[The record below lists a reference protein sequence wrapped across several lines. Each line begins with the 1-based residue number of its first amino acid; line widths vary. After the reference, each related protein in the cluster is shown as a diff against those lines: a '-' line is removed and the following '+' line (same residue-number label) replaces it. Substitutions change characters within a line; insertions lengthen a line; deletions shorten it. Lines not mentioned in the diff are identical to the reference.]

1 MVLRIH
7 PVADLTA
14 GPEAPASEP
23 ETAEIAGVAEHVPPT
38 EAVLALV
45 VDVRR
50 QVSPGS
56 WATPAHLSGQGNTLV
71 VYQTPALQ
79 DAVASYLEK
88 MRASLR
94 R

>member
-14 GPEAPASEP
+14 GPDAPASQP
-23 ETAEIAGVAEHVPPT
+23 KTAEISGVAEHVPPT
-38 EAVLALV
+38 RSVLVLV
-45 VDVRR
+45 ADVRT

-56 WATPAHLSGQGNTLV
+56 WATPAHLSGQGRNLV

-79 DAVASYLEK
+79 AAVASYLEK
-88 MRASLR
+88 LRVSLR
-94 R
+94 K